1 MDIFV
6 EKLNQAFRNHVLD
19 RFDFV
24 YFSDIPI
31 LALRCKLEN
40 IVPVNEGENY
50 HPDFIFRMRKL
61 LTDKQVR
68 VQITRR
74 YTKRYVRFHEKK
86 ILMYQKVLILIIF
99 STIPLDFT
107 SYFLL
112 FLKGF
117 HWL

>member
-1 MDIFV
+1 MGVFLDIFV

-40 IVPVNEGENY
+40 IVPVNEGGNY
-50 HPDFIFRMRKL
+50 QPDFIFRMRKL

-74 YTKRYVRFHEKK
+74 YTKRYVCFHEKMFERGVFIK
-86 ILMYQKVLILIIF
+86 IFQKVLLNMF
-99 STIPLDFT
+99 
-107 SYFLL
+107 
-112 FLKGF
+112 
-117 HWL
+117 

>member
-1 MDIFV
+1 M
-6 EKLNQAFRNHVLD
+6 NQAFRNHVLD

-24 YFSDIPI
+24 YFSDVPI

-40 IVPVNEGENY
+40 IVPANEEGETY

-74 YTKRYVRFHEKK
+74 YTKRCVFSWKK
-86 ILMYQKVLILIIF
+86 KVLFIIGVK
-99 STIPLDFT
+99 IRNLKVDFMSGGT
-107 SYFLL
+107 LHRV
-112 FLKGF
+112 GQ
-117 HWL
+117 

>member
-1 MDIFV
+1 MGGFLDIFV

-40 IVPVNEGENY
+40 IVPVNEGGNY
-50 HPDFIFRMRKL
+50 QPDFIFRMRKL

-74 YTKRYVRFHEKK
+74 YTKRYVFFHEKMFERGVFIK
-86 ILMYQKVLILIIF
+86 IFQKVLLNMF
-99 STIPLDFT
+99 
-107 SYFLL
+107 
-112 FLKGF
+112 
-117 HWL
+117 